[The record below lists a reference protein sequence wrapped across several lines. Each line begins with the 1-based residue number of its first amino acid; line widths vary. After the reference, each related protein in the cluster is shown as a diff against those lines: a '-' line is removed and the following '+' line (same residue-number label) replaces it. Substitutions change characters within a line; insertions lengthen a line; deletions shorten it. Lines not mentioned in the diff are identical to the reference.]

1 MGIEW
6 YQCLGI
12 DSYRCEMCMW
22 PIRLFFETRH
32 RTCEYYVGANSMQIQ
47 SYKVHALTL
56 RPLCVSTSLNEIDL
70 AWLSRMEFYDFR
82 FVMFLLATVSIV
94 IEFNEQAQLLSS
106 ACEWP
111 SCGQGLAIV
120 CLFSGL
126 SRCHSKPF
134 HSQYSF
140 LFIWSETCSL
150 LHDLSHTRKYNQ
162 IHVQSFHPHG
172 QSAWVRL
179 FVCSSSKGSGNVEHL
194 CLDTQFFNGTV
205 CWQTTK
211 QLAVTLRCRTPS
223 MAEQSV

>member
-1 MGIEW
+1 MHLGHPLSGVSMPFGLVVPLSKVVLKVWASNGISVW
-6 YQCLGI
+6 VSILIDVKCVCDQSVCFLRLGI
-12 DSYRCEMCMW
+12 SLVSIMLEQTLCKLSHTKC
-22 PIRLFFETRH
+22 T
-32 RTCEYYVGANSMQIQ
+32 Q
-47 SYKVHALTL
+47 LTL
-56 RPLCVSTSLNEIDL
+56 WLLCVSTSLNEIDL

-140 LFIWSETCSL
+140 LFIWNERCSL
-150 LHDLSHTRKYNQ
+150 LHDFSHKK
-162 IHVQSFHPHG
+162 IQSNTCTIITPSRSKCLG
-172 QSAWVRL
+172 A
-179 FVCSSSKGSGNVEHL
+179 FVC
-194 CLDTQFFNGTV
+194 
-205 CWQTTK
+205 
-211 QLAVTLRCRTPS
+211 
-223 MAEQSV
+223 M